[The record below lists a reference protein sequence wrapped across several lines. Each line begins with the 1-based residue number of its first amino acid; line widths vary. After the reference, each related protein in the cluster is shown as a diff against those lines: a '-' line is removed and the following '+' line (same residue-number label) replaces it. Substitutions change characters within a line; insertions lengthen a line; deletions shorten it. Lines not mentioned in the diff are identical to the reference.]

1 MDGSCASGSLILSL
15 KIGEI
20 KEKEAASVLVCK
32 KYE

>member
-1 MDGSCASGSLILSL
+1 MGAAQAAPSFLSL